1 MALEVPYSNNPDNAP
16 RRRIPHW
23 QRHFHGHYIQLY
35 DNNVALR
42 ALRFTGIEN
51 NNKAGGVFGGKGLI
65 DKKCKLVFG
74 W

>member
-1 MALEVPYSNNPDNAP
+1 
-16 RRRIPHW
+16 
-23 QRHFHGHYIQLY
+23 
-35 DNNVALR
+35 VALR

-51 NNKAGGVFGGKGLI
+51 NNKAGGVFGGLI